1 MERKNILEYKLQ
13 YLRYLMVER
22 NYSDKTVLSYNND
35 LSKFIDYLR
44 ICKIENVNDVTKNDI
59 RAFFLSLKDNN
70 LSNRTLGRYYSSLNS
85 FFKYLLEHEVI
96 LNNPLE
102 LIDYPKYTKKVP
114 EFVYESKIDNLLNT
128 SITDNIQFDARNRLI
143 VYLLLD
149 SGIRLSEL
157 VNIKVNDIDFNDRS
171 IKVFGKGSKERYV
184 FFTSKTLEKMKEW
197 IIFRNEL
204 AICDNLLINYKGE
217 KLSPRSVERII
228 KKIGEVNDLDLH
240 PHMLRHTFATDL
252 LNKGA
257 DIRMIQELLG
267 HENLDTTQIYTHIS
281 DAHIK
286 EVYEYSH
293 EKAKK

>member
-70 LSNRTLGRYYSSLNS
+70 LSNRTFGRYFSSLNS

-157 VNIKVNDIDFNDRS
+157 VNIKVNDIDFTDRS
-171 IKVFGKGSKERYV
+171 IKVFGK
-184 FFTSKTLEKMKEW
+184 
-197 IIFRNEL
+197 
-204 AICDNLLINYKGE
+204 
-217 KLSPRSVERII
+217 
-228 KKIGEVNDLDLH
+228 
-240 PHMLRHTFATDL
+240 
-252 LNKGA
+252 
-257 DIRMIQELLG
+257 
-267 HENLDTTQIYTHIS
+267 
-281 DAHIK
+281 
-286 EVYEYSH
+286 
-293 EKAKK
+293 